1 MQYTVALFSGKPLD
15 ISSTLLNVLGTPHPT
30 PTHPGHPVVGYYIYI
45 FLLVPSALHVSTTM
59 LFVKLGS
66 AMTHELLF
74 MRGVARDLTENVH
87 EIKSRCR
94 RRVKCP
100 AYHNVLAVV
109 CGVIQNVAIPPPFI
123 TLEFEL

>member
-1 MQYTVALFSGKPLD
+1 MYLV
-15 ISSTLLNVLGTPHPT
+15 HPT
-30 PTHPGHPVVGYYIYI
+30 LAPLTLATLSLATIYI

-74 MRGVARDLTENVH
+74 MRGVARDLTQNVH
-87 EIKSRCR
+87 EIKLRRR

-109 CGVIQNVAIPPPFI
+109 CGVIRDILKKTVATPPPFI
-123 TLEFEL
+123 TLAFKL

>member
-15 ISSTLLNVLGTPHPT
+15 ISSTLLNVLGTSQPS
-30 PTHPGHPVVGYYIYI
+30 PTHPGHPVVGYYIY

-59 LFVKLGS
+59 LFVTLGS

-87 EIKSRCR
+87 EMKSRRR

-100 AYHNVLAVV
+100 AYHNVLAVE
-109 CGVIQNVAIPPPFI
+109 CGMIRDFLKNMSRY
-123 TLEFEL
+123 TLHSSL